1 MSGNFLGCILGVKY
15 GSNFKR
21 ERGIFLEMLQREG
34 ASSHDDG
41 DTSWFFSSCGGN
53 LELCWGSQGA
63 CHVAPGKSSLHLSC
77 EGKLGIA
84 LESLQVKLTSSR
96 LLSRK
101 SVFLSNGNIDLGV
114 TFKVHQGSQA
124 SSRVIAK
131 NSALLFSC
139 DGYLLEPIEWP
150 KGSQASCGILREDSG
165 LLSRPCRKRRAS
177 SRDDGRISWFFPA
190 SAQRVEFFSSYDGEP
205 MKPLV
210 WPQGSPVSIRVAR
223 GSTALL
229 SIHCRGIWP
238 QDALKGK
245 F

>member
-1 MSGNFLGCILGVKY
+1 M
-15 GSNFKR
+15 
-21 ERGIFLEMLQREG
+21 
-34 ASSHDDG
+34 
-41 DTSWFFSSCGGN
+41 
-53 LELCWGSQGA
+53 
-63 CHVAPGKSSLHLSC
+63 
-77 EGKLGIA
+77 
-84 LESLQVKLTSSR
+84 
-96 LLSRK
+96 
-101 SVFLSNGNIDLGV
+101 FLSSGDSDLGV
-114 TFKVHQGSQA
+114 AFKVHPASQA
-124 SSRVIAK
+124 SSRVEAK
-131 NSALLFSC
+131 NSALLSNR
-139 DGYLLEPIEWP
+139 DGYVLKPTEWP
-150 KGSQASCGILREDSG
+150 KGSQASCGVLREDSG